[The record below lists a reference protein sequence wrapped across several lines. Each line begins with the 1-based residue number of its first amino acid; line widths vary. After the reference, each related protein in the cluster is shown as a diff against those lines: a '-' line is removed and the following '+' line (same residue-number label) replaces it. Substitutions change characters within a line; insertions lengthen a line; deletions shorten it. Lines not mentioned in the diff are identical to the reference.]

1 MKDWPD
7 TLLVCIYTVAFF
19 VVLMDVLFWR
29 NA

>member
-1 MKDWPD
+1 MNNWLNKV
-7 TLLVCIYTVAFF
+7 LIFVYAVAFF